1 MSIRFQNE
9 TQCSYL
15 LLEEVESELEELV
28 GEDIAELWVI
38 TNVDVPPAA
47 SPVVIEITEVT
58 TGRDVVDVEELVDDD
73 DVVVELEVDDVVV
86 EVEVVDEDAVVELE
100 VLVVLLDV
108 VVCSSVV
115 VVEELV
121 DDVEVDVEEVLV
133 SVVVEVEVAVVS
145 GVVLVVDALDSKR
158 PKENIAFSAEEIKD
172 ISTVIT
178 KRKEQRRGQLTQSLG

>member
-86 EVEVVDEDAVVELE
+86 EVEVVDEDVVVELE

-133 SVVVEVEVAVVS
+133 SVDEVEVAVVS
-145 GVVLVVDALDSKR
+145 GVVLVVDALDAKWPR
-158 PKENIAFSAEEIKD
+158 EDNAFGREGIKD